1 MVNNKGYK
9 QSDFFKSRDMSYL
22 SRSEIRK
29 KEYIETR
36 DTLKK
41 SINYIRNYYK
51 IDRLNII
58 ADFCSGN
65 TFNGYFALSREYTKY
80 VWLIDERFSKSSNVL
95 STYYQRYVPRTVY
108 MPGNIFLKDY
118 KLPEYSLV
126 LSIHPC
132 RDLAYRVSE
141 IAIQNRK
148 PIVIVPCC
156 IGGPRRSWIDS
167 FSMLDQ
173 YTRYSMKIAQFIEE
187 NNYSIMIRTINKIF
201 TPRNNII
208 IGLPKDS
215 PNIY

>member
-22 SRSEIRK
+22 ARSEIRK

-51 IDRLNII
+51 IDRLNVI

-80 VWLIDERFSKSSNVL
+80 VWFIDERFSKSSNIL

-108 MPGNIFLKDY
+108 MAGNIFLKDY

-187 NNYSIMIRTINKIF
+187 NNYSIAIKFINKTF

-215 PNIY
+215 PNMH

>member
-1 MVNNKGYK
+1 MVNNKGYQ
-9 QSDFFKSRDMSYL
+9 QSDFLKSRDMSYL

-51 IDRLNII
+51 IDRLNVI

-95 STYYQRYVPRTVY
+95 STYYQRYVPRAVY
-108 MPGNIFLKDY
+108 MAGNIFLKDY

-156 IGGPRRSWIDS
+156 IGGLRKSWIDS
-167 FSMLDQ
+167 FSMLDS
-173 YTRYSMKIAQFIEE
+173 YTRHSMKIAQFIEE
-187 NNYSIMIRTINKIF
+187 NNYSIMIKTINEKF

-215 PNIY
+215 PNIH

>member
-36 DTLKK
+36 DTLEK

-51 IDRLNII
+51 IDRLNVI

-95 STYYQRYVPRTVY
+95 STYYQRYIPRAIY

-118 KLPEYSLV
+118 KLPEYSLI

-141 IAIQNRK
+141 IAVQN
-148 PIVIVPCC
+148 
-156 IGGPRRSWIDS
+156 
-167 FSMLDQ
+167 
-173 YTRYSMKIAQFIEE
+173 
-187 NNYSIMIRTINKIF
+187 
-201 TPRNNII
+201 
-208 IGLPKDS
+208 
-215 PNIY
+215 